1 MFSISKVIIENS
13 ALYPCD
19 CTTYLFEE
27 LLVCGADDDGVGVA
41 HHGDQHVQQQDRD
54 QDLEE
59 DEHQLG
65 HRGVGALIQ
74 LLILT
79 PEQLHINNKDDILHS
94 LTSYSPSVMWK
105 RAIQVVM

>member
-79 PEQLHINNKDDILHS
+79 PEQLVR
-94 LTSYSPSVMWK
+94 Y
-105 RAIQVVM
+105 

>member
-1 MFSISKVIIENS
+1 M
-13 ALYPCD
+13 
-19 CTTYLFEE
+19 FEE

-79 PEQLHINNKDDILHS
+79 PEQLHINNKDDISQPRTPRTYRGPFLRS
-94 LTSYSPSVMWK
+94 SFLLEF
-105 RAIQVVM
+105 